1 MNYQTFG
8 VTVTTTVFGGLF
20 IAAYLIIGSMG

>member
-1 MNYQTFG
+1 MNYQTLG

-20 IAAYLIIGSMG
+20 VASYLVITTIA